1 MTLILILIITEHGCV
16 FVAMGNVVDYVVVC
30 LC

>member
-1 MTLILILIITEHGCV
+1 MTLLLVFIITEHGCV
-16 FVAMGNVVDYVVVC
+16 FVVMGNVVDYVVVC